1 MTGLPVS
8 AVKNNENLK
17 FKRSVIKND
26 DIISTNSN
34 SAVSLQSFQSSISPA
49 PKIKSETITD
59 KNILT
64 ELDKITKELIQA
76 HNTIMKQKQEIKK
89 GLDLLKKQE
98 KELLEIHKKHDSKE
112 IALDK
117 LRRERNNLYAAMN
130 SDKYKDFTT
139 VEEIEYKF

>member
-1 MTGLPVS
+1 M
-8 AVKNNENLK
+8 K
-17 FKRSVIKND
+17 FKRNIIKND

-34 SAVSLQSFQSSISPA
+34 SAASLQSSFS
-49 PKIKSETITD
+49 PKIKAEIITD
-59 KNILT
+59 KNIIS

-76 HNTIMKQKQEIKK
+76 HSTIMKQKQEIKK
-89 GLDLLKKQE
+89 GQDILKKQE

-130 SDKYKDFTT
+130 SEKYKDFTT
-139 VEEIEYKF
+139 IEEIEYKF

>member
-1 MTGLPVS
+1 
-8 AVKNNENLK
+8 LK
-17 FKRSVIKND
+17 FKRNIIKND

-34 SAVSLQSFQSSISPA
+34 SAASLQSSFS
-49 PKIKSETITD
+49 PKIKAEIITD
-59 KNILT
+59 KNIIS

-76 HNTIMKQKQEIKK
+76 HSTIMKQKQEIKK
-89 GLDLLKKQE
+89 GQDILKKQE

-130 SDKYKDFTT
+130 SEKYKDFTT
-139 VEEIEYKF
+139 IEEIEYKF

>member
-89 GLDLLKKQE
+89 G
-98 KELLEIHKKHDSKE
+98 
-112 IALDK
+112 
-117 LRRERNNLYAAMN
+117 
-130 SDKYKDFTT
+130 
-139 VEEIEYKF
+139 

>member
-1 MTGLPVS
+1 
-8 AVKNNENLK
+8 LK
-17 FKRSVIKND
+17 FKRSIIKND

-34 SAVSLQSFQSSISPA
+34 SVASLQSSFS
-49 PKIKSETITD
+49 PKIKAEIITD
-59 KNILT
+59 KNIIS

-76 HNTIMKQKQEIKK
+76 HSTIMKQKQEIKK
-89 GLDLLKKQE
+89 GQDILKKQE

-130 SDKYKDFTT
+130 SEKYKDFTT
-139 VEEIEYKF
+139 IEEIEYKF

>member
-1 MTGLPVS
+1 M
-8 AVKNNENLK
+8 K
-17 FKRSVIKND
+17 FKRSIIKND

-34 SAVSLQSFQSSISPA
+34 SAASLQSSFS
-49 PKIKSETITD
+49 PKIKAETITD
-59 KNILT
+59 KNIIS

-76 HNTIMKQKQEIKK
+76 HSTIMKQKQEIKK
-89 GLDLLKKQE
+89 GQDILKKQE
-98 KELLEIHKKHDSKE
+98 KELMEIHKKHDSKE

-130 SDKYKDFTT
+130 SEKYKDFTT